1 MIEYAK
7 LQIGCLCVVLY
18 IVVTY
23 LKTINQYHI
32 SHNRYFDMIMLFAP
46 LAIFFDGFTAWSVNH
61 LDTIPLMVNLI
72 CHLLFF
78 IFMNL
83 MIIATTM
90 YIYNQL
96 IGFSNKKQFLFFL
109 SLGVISLLLVVL
121 TINQLEFINGIITN
135 YSMGIAVYI
144 CYGTLVVN
152 YGIIV
157 YLLMSRYKFLPKDKL
172 LGIFLIIL
180 IAGSILLIQILMP
193 EVLLTAIFP
202 TILLLAIYIEFEN
215 PYLKKIT
222 SYNSE
227 TVEAFATMV
236 ENRDNNTG
244 GHIKRTK
251 AYVDLILK
259 QMRKSVKYQNVLNRD
274 YLTFVSNAAP
284 LHDLG
289 KIAIPDSILQKPG
302 KLTDEE
308 FAKMKEHS
316 IIGSK
321 IILNTFAHLED
332 DDFKKI
338 AYEVALYHHEKYN
351 GKGYPNGL
359 KGEDIPLHARIMAI
373 ADVFDAISQNRCY
386 RKAMDIDQCFRIIEE
401 GIAEGFDPD
410 LAKMFINSRD
420 EVVEVMKKFQ

>member
-7 LQIGCLCVVLY
+7 LQIGCLCVVFY
-18 IVVTY
+18 IVLTY
-23 LKTINQYHI
+23 LKTVKQYHI
-32 SHNRYFDMIMLFAP
+32 SHNRYFDMIMFFAP
-46 LAIFFDGFTAWSVNH
+46 IAIFFDGFTAWSVNH
-61 LDTIPLMVNLI
+61 LDTLPLVVNLFG
-72 CHLLFF
+72 HLLFF
-78 IFMNL
+78 VFMDL

-96 IGFSNKKQFLFFL
+96 IGFTNRKQLLFFL
-109 SLGVISLLLVVL
+109 GLGIISLLLVIL
-121 TINQLEFINGIITN
+121 TINKLDFIKGVITN
-135 YSMGIAVYI
+135 YSMGLAVYI
-144 CYGTLVVN
+144 CYGTLVIN

-157 YLLMSRYKFLPKDKL
+157 YLLISRYHFLPKDKL
-172 LGIFLIIL
+172 FGVFLVII
-180 IAGSILLIQILMP
+180 IAGIILLIQICIP
-193 EVLLTAIFP
+193 EVLLTALFP
-202 TILLLAIYIEFEN
+202 TILLLGIYIDFEN

-244 GHIKRTK
+244 GHIKRTR

-259 QMRKSVKYQNVLNRD
+259 QMRKSNKYQNVLNRD

-308 FAKMKEHS
+308 FSKMKEHS
-316 IIGSK
+316 VIGSE

-351 GKGYPNGL
+351 GKGYPKGL

-386 RKAMDIDQCFRIIEE
+386 RKAMDIDKCFRIIEE
-401 GIAEGFDPD
+401 GIGEDFDPD
-410 LAKMFINSRD
+410 LARMFIDAKDEVITVMKMF
-420 EVVEVMKKFQ
+420 